1 MIESLTSFFGASF
14 IVSPSLKD
22 FLGYFPKALPQLPL
36 QMSQNKKCE
45 NALDKINFYINII
58 RNESVMIL
66 VFMAIK
72 LDFAL
77 LWLWRECGF
86 LVKQKKNNESIRIVV
101 G

>member
-1 MIESLTSFFGASF
+1 MIESLTSSFGASL
-14 IVSPSLKD
+14 IASPSLKG
-22 FLGYFPKALPQLPL
+22 FLGYFSKAPSQLPL

-66 VFMAIK
+66 LFMDIK

-77 LWLWRECGF
+77 L
-86 LVKQKKNNESIRIVV
+86 VV
-101 G
+101 ERVWIPSEAKEK